1 MFIKLVSSR
10 ALLQSPDASR
20 HIAQALHFAHA
31 WAEGLWAHMSNI
43 PNSRSDGGGNL
54 HRRALRRVQRRHPV
68 TLRHFA
74 QALHFA
80 RSPGRELLGRHVEAP
95 KIPVWW
101 RHWEKPMS
109 KNALSFDL
117 QKNAAFR
124 DSHIVISFVEA
135 LAAFY
140 VSFRQWRGRRRTR
153 KALAELDERQL
164 HDIGL
169 TRGEIHFPPVAWW
182 RPRTMAYRALAEL
195 DDADT
200 RHLSD
205 PGRRV
210 RQEALQRLKSSDR
223 AKTGDRR

>member
-1 MFIKLVSSR
+1 
-10 ALLQSPDASR
+10 
-20 HIAQALHFAHA
+20 
-31 WAEGLWAHMSNI
+31 
-43 PNSRSDGGGNL
+43 
-54 HRRALRRVQRRHPV
+54 
-68 TLRHFA
+68 
-74 QALHFA
+74 
-80 RSPGRELLGRHVEAP
+80 
-95 KIPVWW
+95 
-101 RHWEKPMS
+101 MS

-140 VSFRQWRGRRRTR
+140 VSFRQWRGRRWTR

-205 PGRRV
+205 TGRRV